1 MLQKAVAIFQ
11 LMVIRVTSQRTTLY
25 VSSGAQLP
33 VFVYSPL
40 GELELPGHGVMETG
54 VLASVLPPSG
64 PGHLRV

>member
-1 MLQKAVAIFQ
+1 
-11 LMVIRVTSQRTTLY
+11 MVIRVTSQRTTLY

-54 VLASVLPPSG
+54 VLASVLPLLALDTRGYDSVFPSW
-64 PGHLRV
+64 VT